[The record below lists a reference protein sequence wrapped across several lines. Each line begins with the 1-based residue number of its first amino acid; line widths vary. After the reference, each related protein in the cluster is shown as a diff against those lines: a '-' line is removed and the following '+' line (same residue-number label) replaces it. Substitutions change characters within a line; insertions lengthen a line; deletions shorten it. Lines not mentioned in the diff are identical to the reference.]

1 MKTVFST
8 LSVSTRIGLV
18 ALCAATFTAITSE
31 LAPVGLL
38 LDMARAFNIS
48 TGLAGLAVSAYALIV
63 TVAAVPL
70 TVLTA
75 RVERKRLLLI
85 ALSGYVVSN
94 LISAFA
100 PTFGIVCFGRAIG
113 GGAHALLM
121 SMVSAYAAHLVPK
134 KLTGRAI
141 SFVFGGSSMGGVLGV
156 PGTAAISQLAG
167 WRVALM
173 VVAALAAVLTV
184 LIAVCLPPVIK
195 PAGRPSGPYKVP
207 HESVRAFAWV
217 ISANA
222 LFFVGHNVVYTYIA
236 PLLMA
241 HGLPETS
248 VSVAL
253 LIIGVF
259 SLSGLWASGLMV
271 DRWPRVGVL
280 ASGAAISLG
289 IALLGGQFMPAW
301 GGVGVAALWCAG
313 YASIIPF
320 MMSGAIRARATTA
333 DTAGAAINST
343 SNLGIL
349 LGSALG
355 GQLLAVYG
363 VSVLVPVALGVC
375 ALSML
380 VILLSGNA
388 FPAHLGE
395 HEDEEAAEQVCAERG
410 PLMT

>member
-1 MKTVFST
+1 MKIVFST

-38 LDMARAFNIS
+38 LDMSRTFHTS
-48 TGLAGLAVSAYALIV
+48 TGHAGLAVSAYALIV

-75 RVERKRLLLI
+75 RVDRKRLLLV
-85 ALSGYVVSN
+85 ALSGYVLSN
-94 LISAFA
+94 LIAACA
-100 PTFGIVCFGRAIG
+100 PTFGVLCFGRAIG

-156 PGTAAISQLAG
+156 PGTAAISHFAG
-167 WRVALM
+167 WRVALL
-173 VVAALAAVLTV
+173 VVAGLAAILTV

-207 HESVRAFAWV
+207 RASVRAFAWV
-217 ISANA
+217 VTANA
-222 LFFVGHNVVYTYIA
+222 IFFLGHNVVYTYIA
-236 PLLMA
+236 PVLMA
-241 HGLPETS
+241 HGLPESS

-259 SLSGLWASGLMV
+259 SLSGLWASSQVV
-271 DRWPRVGVL
+271 DRWPRAGVL
-280 ASGAAISLG
+280 GSGAAISLG
-289 IALLGGQFMPAW
+289 IALLGGALMPAW
-301 GGVGVAALWCAG
+301 GSVAVAALWCAG

-343 SNLGIL
+343 SNVGIL

-355 GQLLAVYG
+355 GQLLAAQG
-363 VSVLVPVALGVC
+363 VGILVPVALGLC
-375 ALSML
+375 LLSML
-380 VILLSGNA
+380 VILLSGET
-388 FPAHLGE
+388 FPTHLGE
-395 HEDEEAAEQVCAERG
+395 HEDEEAAEQMCAESA
-410 PLMT
+410 PLAT